1 VTAGGRTYLVCSLT
15 LLLAGCSPTGGAA
28 PSSAT
33 QAGKAAGTAAPAG
46 STQVSDLHKPFGIAV
61 EDGSVWTTE
70 YERGNLVRIDP
81 GTSRVVARRHIGV
94 HAAHIVADGGFI
106 WVSDDLLGSVISVDE
121 KSGTISRD
129 IPLRQNFD
137 LRPSAIAAGGDSV
150 WVTMAPGFEHPA
162 APQIP
167 PGQLVRIDM
176 MSKSVVA
183 TIPIRGVATGV
194 AVGGGG
200 VWVASVL
207 EPAAIYRIDPAT
219 NRVVATIATG
229 HSPTGALAFEALD
242 LWVAN
247 QDGYLTRIDSRT
259 NQVVGN
265 FEVGSPEWP
274 ALVRAG
280 TRPQEFAL
288 LGNNLWVA
296 NYLDGTAAKLPI
308 N

>member
-1 VTAGGRTYLVCSLT
+1 
-15 LLLAGCSPTGGAA
+15 
-28 PSSAT
+28 
-33 QAGKAAGTAAPAG
+33 
-46 STQVSDLHKPFGIAV
+46 
-61 EDGSVWTTE
+61 
-70 YERGNLVRIDP
+70 
-81 GTSRVVARRHIGV
+81 
-94 HAAHIVADGGFI
+94 
-106 WVSDDLLGSVISVDE
+106 
-121 KSGTISRD
+121 
-129 IPLRQNFD
+129 
-137 LRPSAIAAGGDSV
+137 
-150 WVTMAPGFEHPA
+150 MAPWFEHPA
-162 APQIP
+162 AAQIP
-167 PGQLVRIDM
+167 PGQLVRIDT

-194 AVGGGG
+194 AAGGGG

-247 QDGYLTRIDSRT
+247 HDGYLTRIDSRT